1 MLITQG
7 SLVRVQPCP
16 PLLFGDIAQ
25 LGERCPCKAEV
36 SGSNPLIS
44 TNIVIVKFIA
54 YVLLKIPYLSS
65 LLKVDTLFVVQIG
78 RRKDIKSIN
87 LTMMIK
93 KQTSL

>member
-1 MLITQG
+1 MRSQVQVLLGPPENLIG
-7 SLVRVQPCP
+7 EL
-16 PLLFGDIAQ
+16 AQ
-25 LGERCPCKAEV
+25 LGERLLCTQEV
-36 SGSNPLIS
+36 SGSIPLIS

>member
-1 MLITQG
+1 MI
-7 SLVRVQPCP
+7 
-16 PLLFGDIAQ
+16 GDIAQ
-25 LGERCPCKAEV
+25 LGERLPCTQEV
-36 SGSNPLIS
+36 SGSIPLIS

-93 KQTSL
+93 KQTSLQKPVL

>member
-1 MLITQG
+1 MI
-7 SLVRVQPCP
+7 
-16 PLLFGDIAQ
+16 GDISQ
-25 LGERCPCKAEV
+25 LGERLPCTQEV
-36 SGSNPLIS
+36 SGSIPLIS

>member
-1 MLITQG
+1 MKTERKLK
-7 SLVRVQPCP
+7 LCV
-16 PLLFGDIAQ
+16 GDIAQ
-25 LGERCPCKAEV
+25 LGERLPCTQEV
-36 SGSNPLIS
+36 SGSIPLIS